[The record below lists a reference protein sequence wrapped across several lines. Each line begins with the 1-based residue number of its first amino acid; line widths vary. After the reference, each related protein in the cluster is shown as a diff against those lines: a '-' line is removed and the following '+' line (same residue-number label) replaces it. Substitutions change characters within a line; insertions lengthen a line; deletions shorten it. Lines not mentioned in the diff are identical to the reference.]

1 MNVLVIEDEPRRA
14 ELIAKTLRREF
25 FDATLRTDG
34 AEGFDEALTDAYDV
48 IVLDR
53 MLPSMDGMTILTGLR
68 RQRIDTPVLMLT
80 ALGDVPDRIDGL
92 RAGADDY
99 LGKPFSFD
107 ELLARVR
114 ALCRR
119 SGGAVIHERQQFGD
133 IEIDLARRSVSRG
146 DQPIELSPREF
157 ALLETLVRHKGQ
169 VLSRDQLLR
178 RVWGSEVDP
187 TGNVVD
193 LYVHYLRKKLDSDSS
208 TGASLI
214 RTVRGYDYSLG

>member
-1 MNVLVIEDEPRRA
+1 MNVLVIEDEPRLA
-14 ELIAKTLRREF
+14 DLIAKMLRREF
-25 FDATLRTDG
+25 FEVTVRTDG
-34 AEGFDEALTDAYDV
+34 AEGFDESLTDAYDV

-53 MLPSMDGMTILTGLR
+53 MLPSMDGMMILEELR
-68 RQRIDTPVLMLT
+68 RQHVDTPVLMLT
-80 ALGDVPDRIDGL
+80 ALGDVPDRIQGL

-107 ELLARVR
+107 ELLARIR
-114 ALCRR
+114 ALSRR
-119 SGGAVIHERQQFGD
+119 SRTGVIYERQQFGE
-133 IEIDLARRSVSRG
+133 IEIDLARRSVTRG

-178 RVWGSEVDP
+178 RVWGTEVDP

-193 LYVHYLRKKLDSDSS
+193 LYVHYLRKKLDSGLS
-208 TGASLI
+208 TGPSLI
-214 RTVRGYDYSLG
+214 RTVRGYGYSLG

>member
-1 MNVLVIEDEPRRA
+1 VNVLVIEDEPRLA

-25 FDATLRTDG
+25 LDATVRTDG
-34 AEGFDEALTDAYDV
+34 GEGFDEALTGAYDV

-53 MLPSMDGMTILTGLR
+53 MLPSMDGMTILEGLR
-68 RQRIDTPVLMLT
+68 RQRVDTPVLMLT
-80 ALGDVPDRIDGL
+80 ALGDVPDRIQGL

-107 ELLARVR
+107 ELLARIR
-114 ALCRR
+114 ALGRR
-119 SGGAVIHERQQFGD
+119 SHSGIIHERQQFGE
-133 IEIDLARRSVSRG
+133 IEIDLSRRSVSRG

-169 VLSRDQLLR
+169 VLSRDQLLH
-178 RVWGSEVDP
+178 RVWGSEADP

-193 LYVHYLRKKLDSDSS
+193 LYVHYLRKKLDSNPSS
-208 TGASLI
+208 GPSLI
-214 RTVRGYDYSLG
+214 RTVRGYGYSLG

>member
-1 MNVLVIEDEPRRA
+1 MNVLVIEDEPRLA
-14 ELIAKTLRREF
+14 DLIARTLRREF
-25 FDATLRTDG
+25 FETTVRNDG

-53 MLPSMDGMTILTGLR
+53 MLPSMDGMSILTGLR

-114 ALCRR
+114 ALSRR
-119 SGGAVIHERQQFGD
+119 SGGLVIHEQQRFGD
-133 IEIDLARRSVSRG
+133 IEIDLARRSVARG
-146 DQPIELSPREF
+146 GQPIELSPREY

-169 VLSRDQLLR
+169 VLSREQLLR
-178 RVWGSEVDP
+178 RVWGSETDP

-193 LYVHYLRKKLDSDSS
+193 LYVHYLRKKLDSDLPS
-208 TGASLI
+208 TPSLI
-214 RTVRGYDYSLG
+214 RTVRGFGYSLG

>member
-1 MNVLVIEDEPRRA
+1 VNVIVIEDEPRLA
-14 ELIAKTLRREF
+14 KLIAKTLRREF
-25 FDATLRTDG
+25 FEVTVRTDG
-34 AEGFDEALTDAYDV
+34 AEGFDEALTDTYDV

-53 MLPSMDGMTILTGLR
+53 MLPSMDGMTILEGLR
-68 RQRIDTPVLMLT
+68 RQRVETPVLMLT
-80 ALGDVPDRIDGL
+80 ALGDVPDRIQGL

-107 ELLARVR
+107 ELLARIR
-114 ALCRR
+114 ALSRR
-119 SGGAVIHERQQFGD
+119 SRSGVIYERQQFGE
-133 IEIDLARRSVSRG
+133 IEIDLARRSVTRG

-193 LYVHYLRKKLDSDSS
+193 LYVHYLRKKLDSNSS
-208 TGASLI
+208 NGPSLI
-214 RTVRGYDYSLG
+214 RTVRGYGYSLG